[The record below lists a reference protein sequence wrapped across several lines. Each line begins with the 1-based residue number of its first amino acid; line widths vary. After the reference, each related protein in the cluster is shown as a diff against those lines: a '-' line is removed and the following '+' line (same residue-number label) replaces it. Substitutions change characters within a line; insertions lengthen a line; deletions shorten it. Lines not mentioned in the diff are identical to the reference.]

1 MRMDLNIDNYEFN
14 DILNLFNLNYNFTR
28 DDLKKTKKIVLQ
40 THPDKSRLDKDYFL
54 FFTKAYK
61 ILYSIYEIRERSNQ
75 KVDYDKEDL
84 YNKEDKNLLEDF
96 INSPNFNKLFNEQFE
111 KHNLD
116 NLLKSEGYGDWLKS
130 DEDINNDTIT
140 KNNMNEYINNKKKEL
155 SALLPIHSVNEI
167 VNDTYTSLVDNKV
180 DNYSS
185 HVFSSFQ
192 YEDLKKAHT
201 ETVIPVTIDDGK
213 NKMNKSLENYKNERC
228 RQDINPLS
236 EIESRKIL
244 ADRKLAENKDDIT
257 RLYYYTKEHE
267 KMKNINDKLMSTFK
281 RLT

>member
-1 MRMDLNIDNYEFN
+1 MDLNIDNYEFN

-28 DDLKKTKKIVLQ
+28 DDLKKTKRIVLK
-40 THPDKSRLDKDYFL
+40 THPDKCDLDTEYFL

-75 KVDYDKEDL
+75 KIDYDKEDL

-116 NLLKSEGYGDWLKS
+116 NLSKSEGYGDWLKS
-130 DEDINNDTIT
+130 DEDINNDTVT

-244 ADRKLAENKDDIT
+244 ADRKLAENRDDIT
-257 RLYYYTKEHE
+257 RLYHYTKEHE